1 MVFKLKTNCR
11 EMKFRIC
18 TLLIALFLATSCGGK
33 KDEITSHMSSTGTLQ
48 KSGFVSKNACDAI
61 ANIELESVL
70 DWPAYETSKNE
81 EHFDG
86 KFSVCTLKY
95 NDSQLRIR
103 LAWKS
108 DVSQNSN
115 VLSNDYKKWTT
126 EGDNGM
132 VYSEVETT
140 DDYEIIY
147 TTRVDPSTR
156 QNVYVGRKRFGN
168 DAEVHVEMMTSD
180 YQGEDAQQKVM
191 QLISKVR

>member
-1 MVFKLKTNCR
+1 MNFKN
-11 EMKFRIC
+11 F
-18 TLLIALFLATSCGGK
+18 TLLLVLLLAISCGGR
-33 KDEITSHMSSTGTLQ
+33 KDEITAHRSSTGTIQ
-48 KSGFVSKNACDAI
+48 RSAFVSTNACDAI

-86 KFSVCTLKY
+86 KFSVCTMIY
-95 NDSQLRIR
+95 NNSQLRVR

-126 EGDNGM
+126 EGDNGI
-132 VYSEVETT
+132 VYSEIETT

-147 TTRVDPSTR
+147 TTRMDPTTR

-168 DAEVHVEMMTSD
+168 DSEVHVEMMTGE
-180 YQGEDAQQKVM
+180 YQGDDAKQKVM